1 MGGTTKEVAGY
12 GDILPI
18 LEAFPHEQL
27 FSACA
32 WRRAMVYRYWYQ
44 IYGNISKRSEMP
56 LTSKMVVVLF
66 NVWGIDFMAPSP
78 SSYGYDYILV
88 AIDYV
93 PKWIEAIVTKTNDS
107 KIVMGRVTFATSLL
121 MHLLRKYNIT
131 HKVATP
137 YHPQTLGQAY
147 RTTYKTPIG
156 MSPYRVV
163 FGKACHLPVE
173 LENRAY
179 WAIKRLNFE
188 MKAGDMR
195 KMQVSELDQ
204 LRNEAYENGKIYKER
219 SPNGRVH
226 SQ

>member
-1 MGGTTKEVAGY
+1 
-12 GDILPI
+12 
-18 LEAFPHEQL
+18 
-27 FSACA
+27 
-32 WRRAMVYRYWYQ
+32 
-44 IYGNISKRSEMP
+44 MP

-137 YHPQTLGQAY
+137 YHPQTLGQ
-147 RTTYKTPIG
+147 
-156 MSPYRVV
+156 
-163 FGKACHLPVE
+163 VE
-173 LENRAY
+173 LSYRQIKTILERTVETTRKGLGI
-179 WAIKRLNFE
+179 AIE
-188 MKAGDMR
+188 
-195 KMQVSELDQ
+195 
-204 LRNEAYENGKIYKER
+204 
-219 SPNGRVH
+219 
-226 SQ
+226 